1 MPTSHN
7 ISNLVDLLE
16 ERATFLK
23 EKIDYLKAENQ
34 SLNEKISAL
43 SKERETLK
51 KENLNWKKENEAL
64 KIANSI
70 LGSNE
75 NKTEAKLKINALI
88 REIDACIVQLSK
100 S

>member
-1 MPTSHN
+1 MSN
-7 ISNLVDLLE
+7 INELVELLE
-16 ERATFLK
+16 EKATSLRK
-23 EKIDYLKAENQ
+23 KIDDLNAEN
-34 SLNEKISAL
+34 LRLTRVIEAL
-43 SKERETLK
+43 TNDK
-51 KENLNWKKENEAL
+51 KELNDQIESWKQKNEAI

-100 S
+100 

>member
-1 MPTSHN
+1 MSN
-7 ISNLVDLLE
+7 ISNLVELLE
-16 ERATFLK
+16 EKTTSLRDKVSELKSENQRLNQIIEMLTNEKQALENEILVWK
-23 EKIDYLKAENQ
+23 EKTDAI
-34 SLNEKISAL
+34 
-43 SKERETLK
+43 
-51 KENLNWKKENEAL
+51 

-100 S
+100 

>member
-1 MPTSHN
+1 MGN
-7 ISNLVDLLE
+7 INNLVELLE
-16 ERATFLK
+16 EKATSLRDKINDLK
-23 EKIDYLKAENQ
+23 TENQ
-34 SLNEKISAL
+34 QLVQAIEMLTNEKQAL
-43 SKERETLK
+43 EREVLV
-51 KENLNWKKENEAL
+51 WKGKNDAI

-100 S
+100 

>member
-1 MPTSHN
+1 MFAMSN
-7 ISNLVDLLE
+7 INELVELLE
-16 ERATFLK
+16 EKATSLR
-23 EKIDYLKAENQ
+23 EKIDDLNAEN
-34 SLNEKISAL
+34 LRLTRIIEAL
-43 SKERETLK
+43 TNDK
-51 KENLNWKKENEAL
+51 KELNDQIESWKQKNEAI

-100 S
+100 

>member
-1 MPTSHN
+1 MSN
-7 ISNLVDLLE
+7 LSNLVELLE
-16 ERATFLK
+16 EKATSLRDRVS
-23 EKIDYLKAENQ
+23 ELKAENQ
-34 SLNEKISAL
+34 RL
-43 SKERETLK
+43 SQVVETLMSEK
-51 KENLNWKKENEAL
+51 QALEEEISVWKEKTDAI

-100 S
+100 

>member
-1 MPTSHN
+1 MSN
-7 ISNLVDLLE
+7 ISNLVELLE
-16 ERATFLK
+16 EKATSLRDKINDLK
-23 EKIDYLKAENQ
+23 TENQ
-34 SLNEKISAL
+34 QLVQAIEMLTNEKQAL
-43 SKERETLK
+43 EREVLA
-51 KENLNWKKENEAL
+51 WKGKNDAI

-100 S
+100 